1 MNTLR
6 KLISSPP
13 TVPAGTVWYLTDLGE
28 ARGKQEL
35 FTKQAPQRLKTLRER
50 ALVESAVSSN
60 RIEGVTVA
68 RSRVATVVFGKSF
81 LHDRNEEELRGY
93 RNALKLIHEDR
104 PPASEDIIKTL
115 HALARGEVG
124 DAGRYKK
131 KDSDI
136 IEKLADGR
144 VRVRFRTVTAK
155 QTPSAMKELVSLWNQ
170 GIEERRVPP
179 LLMLAAWN
187 FDFLCIHPFRDG
199 NGRVSR
205 LMLLLQLYHL
215 GYEVGRYISI
225 ERLIEQH
232 KERYYETLE
241 QSSSG
246 WHEGR
251 HDPWPYVNF
260 ILSTLREAYR
270 EFEERLGHTPS
281 PPGAKT
287 QMIET
292 AVKAAAGQF
301 TVTQVERACPGVSR
315 DMIRR
320 VLRQMQ
326 KDKRVECLGRGP
338 GAAWRRK
345 GNDLK
350 RG

>member
-6 KLISSPP
+6 PLVSTPP
-13 TVPAGTVWYLTDLGE
+13 TIPAATAWYLTDLGE
-28 ARGKQEL
+28 ARGKQAL
-35 FTKQAPQRLKTLRER
+35 FTKQASQRLKTLREH

-60 RIEGVTVA
+60 RIEGVTVD
-68 RSRVATVVFGKSF
+68 RSRVATVVFGESL
-81 LHDRNEEELRGY
+81 LHDRNEEEVRGY

-104 PPASEDIIKTL
+104 LPVTEQTIKKL
-115 HALARGEVG
+115 HALARGEAG
-124 DAGRYKK
+124 DAGQYKK

-144 VRVRFRTVTAK
+144 VRVRFRPVTAK
-155 QTPSAMKELVSLWNQ
+155 QTPKAMKELVSLWQQ

-179 LLMLAAWN
+179 LLLLAAWN

-241 QSSSG
+241 KSSSG

-270 EFEERLGHTPS
+270 EFEERVGSTAELR
-281 PPGAKT
+281 GAKT
-287 QMIET
+287 EIVRDAIASMLNEFAIGELQD
-292 AVKAAAGQF
+292 K
-301 TVTQVERACPGVSR
+301 CPGVGV
-315 DMIRR
+315 DMIRK
-320 VLRQMQ
+320 VLKKERLAGN
-326 KDKRVECLGRGP
+326 VECLGRGRD
-338 GAAWRRK
+338 ARWRR
-345 GNDLK
+345 LPPRK
-350 RG
+350 R